1 MGQQSTT
8 SFGFALN
15 SVAASGADF
24 AAADGLVTFTGLGS
38 FVYENIQIGVGIQA
52 YVAPVGR
59 VQTLT
64 CAAPGAVGETYS
76 VNIEQPQ
83 PGGGTFRE
91 TIFVTSVTGS
101 SANSMAAS
109 LNSAINAY
117 ITAGQLL
124 GTSTVSSAVVT
135 TTGATTAPM
144 LRITGSTANI
154 TVAATTDG
162 TVGVNTVSQMT
173 ALNIE
178 NYVSTNNYTTVEFQY
193 NTFGASINNE
203 ATTGTYIYA
212 INEGDADAAALI
224 TKITEVFNGLNPG
237 ALTANPNLISKR

>member
-15 SVAASGADF
+15 SVAAAGADV
-24 AAADGLVTFTGLGS
+24 AAADGLITFTGLGS
-38 FVYENIQIGVGIQA
+38 FVYENIQVGVTIQA
-52 YVAPVGR
+52 RVAPVGR

-64 CAAPGAVGETYS
+64 CATPAAVGEVYS

-101 SANSMAAS
+101 TSTTVAAS
-109 LNSAINAY
+109 LDAAIDAY
-117 ITAGQLL
+117 ILSGQLL
-124 GTSTVSSAVVT
+124 GTSAAAAAVVT

-154 TVAATTDG
+154 TVAVTTAG

-193 NTFGASINNE
+193 NAFGASINNE

-212 INEGDADAAALI
+212 INEGDADATDLV
-224 TKITEVFNGLNPG
+224 TKITELFNGLNPG

>member
-15 SVAASGADF
+15 SVAAAGADV
-24 AAADGLVTFTGLGS
+24 AAADGLITFTGLGS
-38 FVYENIQIGVGIQA
+38 FVYENIQVGVGIQA

-64 CAAPGAVGETYS
+64 CAAPAAVGEVYT

-91 TIFVTSVTGS
+91 TIYVSSVTGS
-101 SANSMAAS
+101 TANTMAAA
-109 LNSAINAY
+109 LDAAIDAY
-117 ITAGQLL
+117 ILSGQLL
-124 GTSTVSSAVVT
+124 GTAAVAAAVVT

-144 LRITGSTANI
+144 LRIVGASANI
-154 TVAATTDG
+154 TVATTTAG

-178 NYVSTNNYTTVEFQY
+178 NYLATNNYTTVSFQY
-193 NTFGASINNE
+193 NSFGASINNE

-212 INEGDADAAALI
+212 INEGDADAADLV
-224 TKITEVFNGLNPG
+224 TKVTELFNGLNPG
-237 ALTANPNLISKR
+237 AATANPNLISKR